1 MEDKKKTYGLP
12 TKYKKAQK
20 KCCLNC
26 DHGAETYHYVICDI
40 FEARARVANS
50 MYITCEH
57 WKRSRK

>member
-12 TKYKKAQK
+12 IKYKKAQK

-40 FEARARVANS
+40 FEARARVANA

-57 WKRSRK
+57 